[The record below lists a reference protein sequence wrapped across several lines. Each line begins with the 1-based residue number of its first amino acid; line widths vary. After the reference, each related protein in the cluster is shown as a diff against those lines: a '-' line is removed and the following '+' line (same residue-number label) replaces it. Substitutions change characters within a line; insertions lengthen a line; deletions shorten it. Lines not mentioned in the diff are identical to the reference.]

1 MGSNHMEGNEQA
13 VLFQKE
19 GKGKVYVSGRSGSGK
34 TTLLLKRLHFLKEE
48 GISFQHV
55 LNLAAY
61 KEDTRHL
68 EHLWTASYDPLEEE
82 KGPTFKTIYQFCY
95 QVLHR

>member
-1 MGSNHMEGNEQA
+1 MRAAFLCKRCDEKSAHNCEILVKNDRKCGIMFIMSTAKGKGIFMGSNHMEENEQA

-48 GISFQHV
+48 GISFS
-55 LNLAAY
+55 
-61 KEDTRHL
+61 T
-68 EHLWTASYDPLEEE
+68 
-82 KGPTFKTIYQFCY
+82 C
-95 QVLHR
+95 

>member
-1 MGSNHMEGNEQA
+1 MGSNHMEENEQA

-68 EHLWTASYDPLEEE
+68 EHLWTASYDPLEE
-82 KGPTFKTIYQFCY
+82 
-95 QVLHR
+95 